1 MFQFI
6 FLINCRVTAET
17 KINCCTVAEYIKKKN
32 CIKSK
37 VLHQNKISSNES
49 SWNGNGNAKFMLII
63 KSLEVL
69 HMDTARDLLH

>member
-17 KINCCTVAEYIKKKN
+17 KINCCTVAEYIKKKVN

-37 VLHQNKISSNES
+37 SPSSKQDFFKLKQLKQEWQCQIYVN
-49 SWNGNGNAKFMLII
+49 N
-63 KSLEVL
+63 
-69 HMDTARDLLH
+69 